1 MSDSQDELLTRR
13 SEKKAAD
20 AHTDK
25 ISATERRQTIADNAS
40 IPILDKIVRPS
51 KQKDLADLLIKII
64 QTNEAEDKKSLQNYG
79 ADVSSATLRD
89 IDAKLSAALE
99 GNDATAT
106 AAESSQINA
115 NEIPMLT
122 EIAEFPVS
130 STPVLEFPSP
140 ASDISGSTAESS
152 KSEDVTSETT
162 DFPVFDFP
170 ATSKVGQEMAA
181 ANSQQAPQ
189 SANQDNIAPVPMFSL
204 VDDELKS
211 ELALAPR
218 ERIEALVEQ
227 HTEQVKAQLDVQ
239 IEEMKKKLLAEL
251 LEPQNH

>member
-13 SEKKAAD
+13 SEKKATNAF
-20 AHTDK
+20 AGK
-25 ISATERRQTIADNAS
+25 VSATQRRQTIADNAN
-40 IPILDKIVRPS
+40 IPILDRIVRPS

-89 IDAKLSAALE
+89 IDAKLSAVLE
-99 GNDATAT
+99 SKEATSP
-106 AAESSQINA
+106 EDEVQRINA
-115 NEIPMLT
+115 NQIPMLT

-130 STPVLEFPSP
+130 STPVMEFPISLSENP
-140 ASDISGSTAESS
+140 ESEKEASAPI
-152 KSEDVTSETT
+152 
-162 DFPVFDFP
+162 DFPIFEFP
-170 ATSKVGQEMAA
+170 ATSKVGQEIAA

-189 SANQDNIAPVPMFSL
+189 SANQDNITPVPMFSL

-218 ERIEALVEQ
+218 ERIEALVEE
-227 HTEQVKAQLDVQ
+227 HTAQVKAQLELQ

-251 LEPQNH
+251 LEPQDR